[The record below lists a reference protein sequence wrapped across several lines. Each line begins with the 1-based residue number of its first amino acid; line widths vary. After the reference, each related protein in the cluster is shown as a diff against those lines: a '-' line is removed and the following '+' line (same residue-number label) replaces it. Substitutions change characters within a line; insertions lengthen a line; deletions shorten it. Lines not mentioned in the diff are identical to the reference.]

1 MADADVRVVSVF
13 CPDSTEETA
22 SVAPFQTRVTNL
34 IDNVDNWHVC
44 HMFFF
49 VHFSHRLT
57 DSDAALCHQRARLL
71 LWSTLNAEH
80 CVREDRDLMHVSC
93 LCDCCSN
100 TRELK
105 GARRHVGSNPQPA
118 RPLWRKSWLPPHI
131 PQVFHV
137 VKLEKTHSLVQ
148 RHPKAHFNLH
158 SSLMTPLQTGRNAS
172 RRVGANFGWANNPL
186 KVHIV

>member
-1 MADADVRVVSVF
+1 MAEADVRAVSGF
-13 CPDSTEETA
+13 CPDGTEETA

-34 IDNVDNWHVC
+34 IDNVGNWHVC

-57 DSDAALCHQRARLL
+57 DPDAALCHQRARLL

-105 GARRHVGSNPQPA
+105 GGEAARRLQSAASQT
-118 RPLWRKSWLPPHI
+118 S
-131 PQVFHV
+131 
-137 VKLEKTHSLVQ
+137 LEEILASSAHPTCFPRCENWKKKNALSG
-148 RHPKAHFNLH
+148 PKASQSAL
-158 SSLMTPLQTGRNAS
+158 
-172 RRVGANFGWANNPL
+172 
-186 KVHIV
+186 

>member
-1 MADADVRVVSVF
+1 MSESCQCFALTAPRKQLLSHLF
-13 CPDSTEETA
+13 RQGWQTWSTMLIINIFDS
-22 SVAPFQTRVTNL
+22 
-34 IDNVDNWHVC
+34 C

-57 DSDAALCHQRARLL
+57 DSDAALCHQRARPL

-80 CVREDRDLMHVSC
+80 CAREDRDLMHVSC

-100 TRELK
+100 TRELQ
-105 GARRHVGSNPQPA
+105 GAKRHVGSNPQPA

-137 VKLEKTHSLVQ
+137 VKLAKRTLWSKGIPKRTLTYTAHWWLLYKLVETHQEESEPTLGE
-148 RHPKAHFNLH
+148 
-158 SSLMTPLQTGRNAS
+158 QT
-172 RRVGANFGWANNPL
+172 
-186 KVHIV
+186 IC